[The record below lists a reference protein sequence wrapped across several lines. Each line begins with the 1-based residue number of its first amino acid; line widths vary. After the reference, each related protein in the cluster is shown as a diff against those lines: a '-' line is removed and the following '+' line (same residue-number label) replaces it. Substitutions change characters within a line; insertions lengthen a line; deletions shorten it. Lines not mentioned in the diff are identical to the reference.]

1 MNEIKLSLIDYLLV
15 PGAMLS
21 MMMGTDNYRDEHEQS
36 LLDRLRDKIAFARAQ
51 PLDIDLG
58 SRFL

>member
-1 MNEIKLSLIDYLLV
+1 MSEIKLSLADYLLV

-21 MMMGTDNYRDEHEQS
+21 MMANASEDGAEQDGS
-36 LLDRLRDKIAFARAQ
+36 LLDRLRDKIAFTRAQ
-51 PLDIDLG
+51 PLDIYLG

>member
-1 MNEIKLSLIDYLLV
+1 MSEIKLSFSDYLLI

-21 MMMGTDNYRDEHEQS
+21 MMTNADEDRDDQEQS
-36 LLDRLRDKIAFARAQ
+36 MADRLRNKIAFARAQ
-51 PLDIDLG
+51 PLDIYLG